1 MLMVNESEPL
11 TCILGVVTMLM
22 ALLLAWRGYR
32 HLARED
38 AERKE
43 RKKRQEGGPNGR

>member
-1 MLMVNESEPL
+1 MFMVNESEPL
-11 TCILGVVTMLM
+11 TYVIGTVTMLM

-38 AERKE
+38 EE
-43 RKKRQEGGPNGR
+43 RKKAKKRREGPSGL

>member
-1 MLMVNESEPL
+1 MSFIVNQSEPL
-11 TCILGVVTMLM
+11 TYILGTVTMLM

-38 AERKE
+38 EERRKA
-43 RKKRQEGGPNGR
+43 KKRQDGL

>member
-1 MLMVNESEPL
+1 MFIVNESEPL
-11 TCILGVVTMLM
+11 TYLLGVVTMLM

-38 AERKE
+38 EERRKA
-43 RKKRQEGGPNGR
+43 KKRQDGR

>member
-1 MLMVNESEPL
+1 MFMVNESEPL
-11 TCILGVVTMLM
+11 TYILGVVTMLM

-38 AERKE
+38 EERTKE
-43 RKKRQEGGPNGR
+43 KKRRDGR

>member
-1 MLMVNESEPL
+1 MFMVNESEPL
-11 TCILGVVTMLM
+11 TYVIGTVTMLM

-38 AERKE
+38 EERKKE
-43 RKKRQEGGPNGR
+43 KKRQEGPNGR

>member
-1 MLMVNESEPL
+1 MFIVNESETL
-11 TCILGVVTMLM
+11 TYLLGAVTMLM

-38 AERKE
+38 EERRKE
-43 RKKRQEGGPNGR
+43 KKRRDGR

>member
-1 MLMVNESEPL
+1 MFTVNESEPL
-11 TCILGVVTMLM
+11 TYILGTVTMLM

-38 AERKE
+38 EERKKA
-43 RKKRQEGGPNGR
+43 KKRQEGPNGR

>member
-1 MLMVNESEPL
+1 MSFIVNPSEPL
-11 TCILGVVTMLM
+11 TYILGVVTMLM

-38 AERKE
+38 EERRKA
-43 RKKRQEGGPNGR
+43 KKRRDNASE